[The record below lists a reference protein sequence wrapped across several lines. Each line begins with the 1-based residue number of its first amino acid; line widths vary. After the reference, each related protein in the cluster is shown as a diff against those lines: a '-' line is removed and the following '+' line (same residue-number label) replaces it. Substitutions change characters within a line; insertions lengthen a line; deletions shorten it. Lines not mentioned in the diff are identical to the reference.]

1 MLNVWGLQLT
11 AHYTVTL
18 PVSLGTL
25 WAYISTVDEVYK
37 HLNHTGW
44 GVHHEPGTSVLELL
58 DKVDK
63 NGVPDIIMVS
73 MYMWNRNRSN
83 KLTKAIKEKF
93 PHVKIIVGGN
103 DVPQNPERFEQFVKD
118 NPQYDY
124 YVTSEGEIAFEMIL
138 KDILTEKGLY
148 NKEYFTDCF
157 TKTQNGK
164 ILYKSKI
171 KRYLNHKEDLDF
183 PSACAMGLY
192 DELIRELPKGIQIQ
206 GVIETNRGCPYSCT
220 FCDWGLEEKLRRF
233 SMKRIKD
240 EIDWLVGNVNE
251 IMFSD
256 ANFGILHRD
265 LDIAKYLI
273 KAKLKHPNPT
283 LHSTAITYA
292 KNNKERVLRIAEILE
307 KFDFSRSGATFSL
320 QSLNDPTLS
329 AIRRDNMSIAKDF
342 EWIAENFIKRGI
354 PYYHEMIMGMPL
366 ETKETFLQGLSQ
378 LLKYNPIE
386 INVYKL
392 AWLENSE
399 LSLMNHQEKYDLEW
413 SKFQQGPS
421 PYEDEK
427 EFAYIIASTSTISG
441 KDMKYIR
448 HIRDLIQIF
457 WLGRTLFYVGRYLQ
471 NEYNLEACDILEKFY
486 NWGFSRGDK
495 EFWTTLIA
503 SKEDAVRD
511 ADKFDVPIW
520 FPFQQDRY
528 KFHRYANAWL
538 FIHGTKERKDHF
550 YNQLEQFILEEYK
563 ECDKEIIKDLIKFNK
578 NILIDGEQVEFT
590 NSFTTEYSWID
601 YFVNK
606 ELIKSKT
613 TYDVKI
619 EVAGNT
625 KVSKSKVDRDV
636 FMYYVAGGHEFMFNK
651 QNAFNFPEGTYSNE
665 FGSNEFISRV
675 GTFYPANTYFESAEE
690 ILDSILNEDDIDVKE
705 EKENMRLKISKNVF
719 FSESLP

>member
-1 MLNVWGLQLT
+1 MINVWGLQLN

-18 PVSLGTL
+18 PVSIGTL
-25 WAYISTVDEVYK
+25 WSYLSTVEDVFQ
-37 HLNHTGW
+37 HLNFTGW
-44 GVHHEPGTSVLELL
+44 GVYHPHGSSVLELL
-58 DKVDK
+58 PEVDK
-63 NGVPDIIMVS
+63 NGIPDVILVS

-83 KLTKAIKEKF
+83 KITKEIKKKF
-93 PHVKIIVGGN
+93 PHVKIIIGGN
-103 DVPQNPERFEQFVKD
+103 DVPQDPERFEKFVAD

-124 YVTSEGEIAFEMIL
+124 YVNSEGEIALEMIFREIL
-138 KDILTEKGLY
+138 KEKGILDS
-148 NKEYFTDCF
+148 KYFDDCYTF
-157 TKTQNGK
+157 AKNGK
-164 ILYKSKI
+164 IVRKSKL
-171 KRYLNHKEDLDF
+171 KRYLNHKEDLNF
-183 PSACAMGLY
+183 PSACTLGLY
-192 DELIRELPKGIQIQ
+192 DDIIKSLPKGIQIQ
-206 GVIETNRGCPYSCT
+206 GVLETNRGCPYSCT

-240 EIDWLVGNVNE
+240 EIDWMVGNVNE

-256 ANFGILHRD
+256 ANFGILERD

-273 KAKLKHPNPT
+273 KAKIKHPNPT

-320 QSLNDPTLS
+320 QSLNDPTLV

-342 EWIAENFIKRGI
+342 EWIAENFIKKGI

-366 ETKETFLQGLSQ
+366 ETKETFLSGMSK

-399 LSLMNHQEKYDLEW
+399 ISLDKHEEKYNLKW
-413 SKFQQGPS
+413 SKFEQGPS
-421 PYEDEK
+421 PFDDEK
-427 EFAYIIASTSTISG
+427 EYAFIIESTSTISNN
-441 KDMKYIR
+441 DMKYIR
-448 HIRDLIQIF
+448 NIRDLIQIL

-471 NEYNLEACDILEKFY
+471 NEHNVEACDFIEKFY
-486 NWGFSRGDK
+486 NWGFEKGDK
-495 EFWTTLIA
+495 TFWETLLL

-511 ADKFDVPIW
+511 AKRSSIPIW

-538 FIHGTKERKDHF
+538 YIHGTKERKEHF
-550 YNQLEQFILEEYK
+550 YNQLESFLIEEYSS
-563 ECDKEIIKDLIKFNK
+563 CDINVLKDLINFNK
-578 NILIDGEQVEFT
+578 NILIDGEQQNFKHK
-590 NSFTTEYSWID
+590 FTTAYSWID
-601 YFVNK
+601 YFIGNPLQKVETN
-606 ELIKSKT
+606 
-613 TYDVKI
+613 YDVKI

-651 QNAFNFPEGTYSNE
+651 QNAFYFPEGTYSNSL
-665 FGSNEFISRV
+665 GQKEFISRV
-675 GTFYPANTYFESAEE
+675 GTFHQAGAYFESTEE
-690 ILDSILNEDDIDVKE
+690 ILDVILKEDDIDIKE
-705 EKENMRLKISKNVF
+705 EKEQLRLKVSKNII
-719 FSESLP
+719 